1 MFSILRPYIFS
12 LDPEAAHDLAIKSL
26 KVNFLPKSL
35 FSVKNEELL
44 ETNLFNKKLKNPI
57 GLAAGFDKSA
67 EVYNA
72 LFKLGFGFVEVGT
85 ITPKRQLGNSKPR
98 IFRLEKDQALINR
111 LGFNNDGSEII
122 AKRIS
127 ENKPHGILGINIG
140 PNIDT
145 KNKSDDF
152 FTCLSR
158 LYSYADYLTINIS
171 SPNTEGLRNFHEENS
186 MIKLLTGLNNLKQ
199 KKNIIK
205 PLVVKLSPDIEEKDI
220 SNTIEIIKKFKIDG
234 LIISNTTDQNR
245 KNLLDDQKNQI
256 GGLSGQPIKDI
267 TTNLIKRF
275 YKETDKKIKIIG
287 VGGVDSGSS
296 AFEKI
301 AAGADVVQLYTG
313 MVYKGPGIVKEIKKD
328 LISILKREKLKN
340 ISDAVGI
347 KAWPQNLQELYNFRK
362 NTMSKRCELTGI
374 SPLKGHNVSHAKNKT
389 KRRFLPNLKKVIFKS
404 DLLKKNVK
412 LNVTNAAVR
421 TVDFKGGLDKYL
433 LSAKRAKLSNKVK
446 KLKTSISSKA

>member
-12 LDPEAAHDLAIKSL
+12 LDPEAAHDLAIKTL

-140 PNIDT
+140 PNKDT

-347 KAWPQNLQELYNFRK
+347 KA
-362 NTMSKRCELTGI
+362 
-374 SPLKGHNVSHAKNKT
+374 
-389 KRRFLPNLKKVIFKS
+389 
-404 DLLKKNVK
+404 
-412 LNVTNAAVR
+412 
-421 TVDFKGGLDKYL
+421 
-433 LSAKRAKLSNKVK
+433 
-446 KLKTSISSKA
+446 